1 MTDNINEKES
11 SSALLITLG
20 AFLLWGFLPLFIK
33 QMDNISPWVIVC
45 SRILWTIPWAV
56 GITIFFIG
64 GIGAIKTSKHN
75 LLFLALS
82 GACIS
87 LNWTLYTW
95 CVSENLI
102 METALGYFVNP
113 LMNVAIG
120 IFIFK
125 EKLSTIKI
133 LAISFAGFAVIYQS
147 IMAHHFPLYGLVLA
161 ALFSAY
167 ALIRKKIV
175 ISPAAGL
182 FWEALFVSPFA
193 IFGLFMLAKN
203 NVPIFGSTNLDLFWL
218 LCTGPA
224 TAIPLTLFAFG
235 ARRLKMTTLGML
247 QYIAPTIVLLI
258 SILYGEKFGIHQAI
272 TFGLIWAGLGLY
284 SWAEFKP
291 SKNQ

>member
-1 MTDNINEKES
+1 MTNNNQEQENK
-11 SSALLITLG
+11 SALLITLG
-20 AFLLWGFLPLFIK
+20 AFLIWGFLPLYIK
-33 QMDNISPWVIVC
+33 QMDNVSPWVIVC
-45 SRILWTIPWAV
+45 SRVLWTIPWAL
-56 GITIFFIG
+56 GIVYFVEGLKSIQ
-64 GIGAIKTSKHN
+64 TSKHN
-75 LLFLALS
+75 LMFLGLS
-82 GACIS
+82 GLCIS

-125 EKLSTIKI
+125 EKLAPIKI
-133 LAISFAGFAVIYQS
+133 IAISLAGCAVIYQS

-175 ISPAAGL
+175 ITPAAGL
-182 FWEALFVSPFA
+182 FWEALMVSPFA
-193 IFGLFMLAKN
+193 IIGLILLAKN
-203 NVPIFGSTNLDLFWL
+203 NIPIFGETKLDLFWL

-247 QYIAPTIVLLI
+247 QYIAPSIVLFI
-258 SILYGEKFGIHQAI
+258 SIMYGEPFGIHQAI

-284 SWAEFKP
+284 SLAEFKGTT
-291 SKNQ
+291 